1 MKNALFTGCWQL
13 GYNAFQFIAAALVSS
28 FLYLLFTKIKPVL
41 SICKDSA
48 WLIPL
53 FSLAGMALPLGIY
66 GIIPIAV
73 ILLYAGFAP
82 YLVIALISSNWLFN
96 MLVPDNSLVF
106 LWSNSIVHLSAAF
119 LAGVLS
125 AIAAKHIFKQS
136 LKKPFFHTFNI
147 RAPIKSRA
155 VWIRFLAFLVIGSI
169 AGPFFRDHLYR
180 NLMNFLVISPL
191 TSPLFIKMGGMSNI
205 NTPFILC
212 LTILENMMNLSLLSG
227 LLFLYRKRGVA
238 IHYLSYFV
246 VIVLLVIISLFI

>member
-1 MKNALFTGCWQL
+1 MKNALITGCWQL
-13 GYNAFQFIAAALVSS
+13 GYNALQFIAAALVSS

-53 FSLAGMALPLGIY
+53 FSLVGMVLPLGIY
-66 GIIPIAV
+66 GIIPISV

-96 MLVPDNSLVF
+96 MLVPYNSPVF
-106 LWSNSIVHLSAAF
+106 LWSNSIVHLLAAF

-125 AIAAKHIFKQS
+125 AIAAKHI
-136 LKKPFFHTFNI
+136 LKKPLFHTLN
-147 RAPIKSRA
+147 IKSRA

-191 TSPLFIKMGGMSNI
+191 TSPLFIKMGGMTNI

-238 IHYLSYFV
+238 IHYLSYFA